1 MLHFASRGHA
11 LTRALTA
18 VALAVLA
25 TCALHVQAADPPK
38 DGGKATIDWWLATG
52 DAATEAA
59 VANAFNKQTGNTV
72 KPYQDTNAPLV
83 QKIYAAYQRNESP
96 DVIYITNPSDIDA
109 FVKAKMLLDY
119 TPAPVTKD
127 YPKELKSYAPFAYP
141 YALITYG
148 VAYNSKTIPAAK
160 TNFATFADVTNPA
173 YAGKFGMPDPAVVG
187 GMVSALFAMRQH
199 MGEAN
204 YTAFLKGLAT
214 LKPKFYTSNYPLGN
228 AIASGELSLGL
239 IFDQAANAQVRLG
252 APVAFAYPSG
262 APAAYGLA
270 AIPANAKNVGA
281 AKAFLDFVMSSE
293 GQQLWSTTYGDTPAN
308 PVAVP
313 LVQKDMST
321 KPWYRQPD
329 ALAYLTVTPT
339 VEQQK
344 ALVKQFNE
352 IVKGGN

>member
-1 MLHFASRGHA
+1 MTTRSHRLA
-11 LTRALTA
+11 LLVTA
-18 VALAVLA
+18 VAALA
-25 TCALHVQAADPPK
+25 TCALPAAAQSK
-38 DGGKATIDWWLATG
+38 DDKKVTIDWWLPTG
-52 DAATEAA
+52 DPATQAA
-59 VANAFNKQTGNTV
+59 VGVAFKAITGNTV

-83 QKIYAAYQRNESP
+83 QKIYAAFQRNESP

-109 FVKAKMLLDY
+109 FVKAKMLLSY
-119 TPAPVTKD
+119 TPGPVEKD

-148 VAYNSKTIPAAK
+148 VAYNAKAIPPEK
-160 TNFATFADVTNPA
+160 GNFATFADMLNPA
-173 YAGKFGMPDPAVVG
+173 YKGKFGMPDPAVVG

-199 MGEAN
+199 MGETN
-204 YTAFLKGLAT
+204 YEAFLKALAV

-270 AIPANAKNVGA
+270 AIPANAKNIAA
-281 AKAFLDFVMSSE
+281 AKQFLDFVTSSE
-293 GQQLWSTTYGDTPAN
+293 GQQLWSNTYGDTPAN
-308 PVAVP
+308 PLAVP
-313 LVQKDMST
+313 LVQKDMSG
-321 KPWYRQPD
+321 KPWYRTPG
-329 ALAYLTVTPT
+329 ALAYLTATPT

-352 IVKGGN
+352 IVKGT

>member
-1 MLHFASRGHA
+1 MHRSLHRSRRLA
-11 LTRALTA
+11 VLLTTIAGLAA
-18 VALAVLA
+18 VALPVTA
-25 TCALHVQAADPPK
+25 QPK
-38 DGGKATIDWWLATG
+38 DAGPKVTVEWWLATG
-52 DAATEAA
+52 DPATEAA
-59 VANAFNKQTGNTV
+59 VGVAFKALTGHTV

-96 DVIYITNPSDIDA
+96 DVVYITNPSDIDA
-109 FVKAKMLLDY
+109 FVKAKMLLAY
-119 TPAPVTKD
+119 TPAAVEKD
-127 YPKELKSYAPFAYP
+127 YPKELKSYAPYAYP

-148 VAYNSKTIPAAK
+148 VAYNAK
-160 TNFATFADVTNPA
+160 AIAPEKSNFATFADMLNPA
-173 YAGKFGMPDPAVVG
+173 YRGKFGMPDPAVVG

-204 YTAFLKGLAT
+204 YEAFLKGLAA

-252 APVAFAYPSG
+252 APVAFAYPAG

-270 AIPANAKNVGA
+270 VIPANAKNA
-281 AKAFLDFVMSSE
+281 AVAKQFLDFVTSSE
-293 GQQLWSTTYGDTPAN
+293 GQQLWSNTYGDTPAN
-308 PVAVP
+308 PLAVP
-313 LVQKDMST
+313 LVQKDMSG
-321 KPWYRQPD
+321 KPWYRAPG
-329 ALAYLTVTPT
+329 ALAYLTATPT

-352 IVKGGN
+352 IVKGT